1 MKIRTYFVTN
11 SSSSSFVCEICGYS
25 TGGWDMSLSEADMME
40 CVNGHIFCSE
50 HSLERPNKKEMIKLI
65 MENEYNSLTE
75 EELMDMEEDILFDD
89 YHENFSFSF

>member
-1 MKIRTYFVTN
+1 MKFRNDFVTN

-50 HSLERPNKKEMIKLI
+50 HALERPDKKPTPQQKLREAGERL
-65 MENEYNSLTE
+65 MYGNTE
-75 EELMDMEEDILFDD
+75 K
-89 YHENFSFSF
+89 